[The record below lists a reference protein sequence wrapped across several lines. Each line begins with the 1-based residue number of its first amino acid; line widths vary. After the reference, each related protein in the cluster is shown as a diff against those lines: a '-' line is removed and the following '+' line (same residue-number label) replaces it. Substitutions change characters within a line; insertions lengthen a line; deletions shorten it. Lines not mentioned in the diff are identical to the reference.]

1 MYKHIYDNVIAVVD
15 VCRNSLKNQNDE
27 EEDDAW
33 MIEIETSAQRMKEC
47 RKGWKDARGT
57 ALKYRE

>member
-27 EEDDAW
+27 EEDDA
-33 MIEIETSAQRMKEC
+33 
-47 RKGWKDARGT
+47 
-57 ALKYRE
+57 